1 MRSKEEAHDYRYF
14 PEPDLPALVVEP
26 AWVDEVRA
34 GLPELP
40 EARKARLVSQY
51 GLSAYDADLLVRLL
65 AGGADYFEAMV
76 RAGAQ
81 ARSAGNWLSGEIRR
95 RLKTADRD
103 DMAAVPVTPEAL
115 AELVRLADEHVVS
128 STVAKEV
135 LDTMWRDGRSARA
148 IVEAEGLAQM
158 SDADAL
164 GAIVE
169 QVIAAH
175 PDAVAQYR
183 AGRTATFG
191 FLVGQVMKASGGKAN
206 PKVAG
211 DLLRRAL
218 GG

>member
-1 MRSKEEAHDYRYF
+1 
-14 PEPDLPALVVEP
+14 
-26 AWVDEVRA
+26 
-34 GLPELP
+34 
-40 EARKARLVSQY
+40 
-51 GLSAYDADLLVRLL
+51 
-65 AGGADYFEAMV
+65 
-76 RAGAQ
+76 
-81 ARSAGNWLSGEIRR
+81 
-95 RLKTADRD
+95 
-103 DMAAVPVTPEAL
+103 
-115 AELVRLADEHVVS
+115 VS

-158 SDADAL
+158 SDTDAL

-175 PDAVAQYR
+175 ADAVAQYR